1 MKASSQKRLKQLQN
15 FKAKID
21 RELKKFLQQK
31 KKEVHQSLPQSLP
44 LVKAVADLTL
54 RSGKRIR
61 PAMMYYGYLATGGKN
76 KKAVLFA
83 SQSTELL
90 HTWALIH
97 DDIIDQS
104 DLRRGGPAVHKIL
117 GQDGAVLAGDLSFNL
132 AEEILDRS
140 DFPPQNKIKA
150 RQIFDLLK
158 EEVILGQYLDV
169 LAEKKENLTEK
180 EILTILEYKTARYTL
195 VRPLQMGVALAGANK
210 KSFNVF
216 KRFGLPLGVAFQIQD
231 DILGVFGNQ
240 KQTGK
245 PIDLDLKQGKKT
257 LLIIKALE
265 KLKPKE
271 KQRFLSIFGNQK
283 ATAHDLS
290 WLRDKIKETSALFY
304 SQKLARKLIN
314 QAKQAI
320 VDYPMS
326 KEAQDFLISIAD
338 YMLAREK

>member
-1 MKASSQKRLKQLQN
+1 MKASSQKTLKQLQN

-21 RELKKFLQQK
+21 YELKKFLQIK
-31 KKEVHQSLPQSLP
+31 KKEIRQSLPQSLP
-44 LVKAVADLTL
+44 LVKAIEDLTL
-54 RSGKRIR
+54 RAGKRIR
-61 PAMMYYGYLATGGKN
+61 PAMMYFGFLAAGGKN
-76 KKAVLFA
+76 KKAALFA
-83 SQSTELL
+83 SQSLEFG
-90 HTWALIH
+90 HTMALIH

-117 GQDGAVLAGDLSFNL
+117 GQDAAILAGDLALNW

-169 LAEKKENLTEK
+169 LAEKNKEITEK
-180 EILTILEYKTARYTL
+180 EILKILEYKTSRYTI

-210 KSFNVF
+210 KTHNLCLNY
-216 KRFGLPLGVAFQIQD
+216 GLPLGIAFQIQD
-231 DILGVFGNQ
+231 DILGIFGNQ

-245 PIDLDLKQGKKT
+245 PIDSDLKQGKKT

-265 KLKPKE
+265 ELKPKE

-283 ATAHDLS
+283 ATVHDLS
-290 WLRDKIKETSALFY
+290 WLRAKIKQTDALNY
-304 SQKLARKLIN
+304 SQKLAQKLIR

-320 VDYPMS
+320 VNYPLE
-326 KEAQDFLISIAD
+326 KEAQDFLIGIAD
-338 YMLAREK
+338 YLVERQK